1 MEILD
6 FDILLSEEK
15 IKNAIFIPCYDDFGY
30 MAWKSPEIFEIIQ
43 EIFHLERL
51 ISGVDVWIIERKK
64 EYVLNSEDK
73 IELCELSWYYS
84 NNYRDDLKINQKL
97 HNLIIV
103 NLVSAMPILQGFYLL
118 YCKRKSLAIELQYN

>member
-43 EIFHLERL
+43 EIFLLERL
-51 ISGVDVWIIERKK
+51 ISGVDVWVIERKK

-84 NNYRDDLKINQKL
+84 NNYRDDLKINQKQ
-97 HNLIIV
+97 
-103 NLVSAMPILQGFYLL
+103 VSRFILKTNQDLTDKEIAYSLSLL
-118 YCKRKSLAIELQYN
+118 P